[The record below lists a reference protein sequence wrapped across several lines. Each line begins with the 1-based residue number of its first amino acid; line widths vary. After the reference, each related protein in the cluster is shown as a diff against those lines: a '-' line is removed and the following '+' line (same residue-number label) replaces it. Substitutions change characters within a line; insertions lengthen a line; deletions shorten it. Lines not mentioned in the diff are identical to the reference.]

1 MSVSITPE
9 RPVKKWRVIVFG
21 VVAAL
26 LALVFLVVFFGAPL
40 LFSPWIVLDSSS
52 PTYHAA
58 LHRWHDAVDAAF
70 TAILIG
76 GCLLGLVWQGQKR
89 PLLAQFFLL
98 SFLLFSLVQIAFRPG
113 GPGVA
118 DFAVPVVMLGL
129 FALTYPAPRALLRL
143 TPEGRWSRSL
153 LALSLLV
160 ALLLV
165 PDIWHNL
172 GLQLT
177 DKTSEHAQ
185 NWHWAIAALT
195 DVALIVASFL
205 ASTKR
210 PGWQVLGM
218 LVGSAFLYL
227 AVAAL
232 LLPMQAGSWGIIGG
246 LLSGVGGLSYQG
258 IMVYEMRTTPALR
271 SQSWAAS
278 PATARE
284 R

>member
-1 MSVSITPE
+1 MSVPVTPE
-9 RPVKKWRVIVFG
+9 WPIKKWRVILFG

-40 LFSPWIVLDSSS
+40 LLSPWIVLDSSS

-58 LHRWHDAVDAAF
+58 IHRWHDAVNAAF

-118 DFAVPVVMLGL
+118 DFVVPVVILGL
-129 FALTYPAPRALLRL
+129 FALAYPAPRALLRL
-143 TPEGRWSRSL
+143 TPEDQWSRPLLAFSL
-153 LALSLLV
+153 LAV
-160 ALLLV
+160 LLLV

-172 GLQLT
+172 GLQLS

-185 NWHWAIAALT
+185 NWHWAIVACA
-195 DVALIVASFL
+195 DVALLVASFL

-210 PGWQVLGM
+210 PGWLVLGM
-218 LVGSAFLYL
+218 LVGSTLLYL

-232 LLPMQAGSWGIIGG
+232 LLPTQAGSWGIIGG
-246 LLSGVGGLSYQG
+246 LLSGVGGLSYLG
-258 IMVYEMRTTPALR
+258 VLSYEMRTTAALS
-271 SQSWAAS
+271 SQSRASS
-278 PATARE
+278 PAGASE

>member
-1 MSVSITPE
+1 MSVSVAPE

-21 VVAAL
+21 VVAAVY
-26 LALVFLVVFFGAPL
+26 ALVFLVVFFGAPL
-40 LFSPWIVLDSSS
+40 LLSPWIVLDSSS

-58 LHRWHDAVDAAF
+58 LHRWHDAVNAAF

-76 GCLLGLVWQGQKR
+76 GCLVGLAWQGQKR

-98 SFLLFSLVQIAFRPG
+98 SFLLFSLVQIIFRPG

-118 DFAVPVVMLGL
+118 DFVVPVVILGL
-129 FALTYPAPRALLRL
+129 FALTYPAPRALVRL
-143 TPEGRWSRSL
+143 TPEGRWSRPLLAFSL
-153 LALSLLV
+153 LAV
-160 ALLLV
+160 LLLV

-185 NWHWAIAALT
+185 NWQWAIAACT
-195 DVALIVASFL
+195 DVALLVAGFL
-205 ASTKR
+205 TATKR
-210 PGWQVLGM
+210 PGWQVLGI
-218 LVGSAFLYL
+218 LVGAAFLYL

-232 LLPMQAGSWGIIGG
+232 LLPTQAGSWGIIGG
-246 LLSGVGGLSYQG
+246 LLSGVGGLSYLG
-258 IMVYEMRTTPALR
+258 VISYEMRRTPTLG
-271 SQSWAAS
+271 SQSRAAS
-278 PATARE
+278 PAQASE